1 MPLLS
6 SRPLSTPC
14 MRHQKFFCAITS
26 TAFSATSSK
35 PMPYCLIIR
44 PSSSR
49 PRWRRS
55 TNTSTGRSSPCSGHG
70 PPVPAVPGDKFSVMW
85 EAQLAPPASGEYTL
99 ILTVAGADEAFRL
112 YCDEALLLEKTAA
125 ESALSKEVVTTLNA
139 SQMPRL
145 RLEYS
150 E

>member
-1 MPLLS
+1 YFS
-6 SRPLSTPC
+6 DATW
-14 MRHQKFFCAITS
+14 S
-26 TAFSATSSK
+26 TAVTRRTDAT
-35 PMPYCLIIR
+35 IDFD
-44 PSSSR
+44 
-49 PRWRRS
+49 WG
-55 TNTSTGRSSPCSGHG
+55 TGSPD
-70 PPVPAVPGDKFSVMW
+70 PAVPADKFSVMW
-85 EAQLAPPASGEYTL
+85 EAHLAPPASGEYTL

-150 E
+150 ELAQGAGIHL